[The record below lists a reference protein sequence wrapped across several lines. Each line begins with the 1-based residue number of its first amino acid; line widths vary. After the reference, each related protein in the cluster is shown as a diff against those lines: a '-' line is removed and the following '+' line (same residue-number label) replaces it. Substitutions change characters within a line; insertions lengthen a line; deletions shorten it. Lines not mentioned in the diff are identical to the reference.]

1 MSTYLNDKTRS
12 RGLRNN
18 NPLNLRKTYAKWL
31 GKIPSTDK
39 DFEQF
44 TSLEMGLRAG
54 AINIKTQINVRKKNT
69 VAKLIYTYA
78 PPNEN
83 DTLNY
88 INTISRAVNIDP
100 NATIKAD
107 TETLYKLIRP
117 MLKMEIGNDE
127 NLISDT
133 QILNAVNAALNI
145 QQKDENKET
154 KPTAGILA
162 DAGLFILLLL
172 VFIYFIIKL

>member
-1 MSTYLNDKTRS
+1 MSSYLNDKTRS

-18 NPLNLRKTYAKWL
+18 NPLNIRKTASKWL
-31 GKIPSTDK
+31 GKITPSADK

-44 TSLEMGLRAG
+44 TSLELGLRAG
-54 AINIKTQINVRKKNT
+54 ALNIKTQINQRGKNT
-69 VAKLIYTYA
+69 LSKLIYTYA

-83 DTLNY
+83 DTANYLNVIADTLK
-88 INTISRAVNIDP
+88 INP

-107 TETLYKLIRP
+107 AATLFKLIRP
-117 MLKMEIGNDE
+117 MLKIEIGNE
-127 NLISDT
+127 HNLISDA
-133 QILNAVNAALNI
+133 QIMEGVNLALNI
-145 QQKDENKET
+145 KPKEPKT
-154 KPTAGILA
+154 TNPKTGILA